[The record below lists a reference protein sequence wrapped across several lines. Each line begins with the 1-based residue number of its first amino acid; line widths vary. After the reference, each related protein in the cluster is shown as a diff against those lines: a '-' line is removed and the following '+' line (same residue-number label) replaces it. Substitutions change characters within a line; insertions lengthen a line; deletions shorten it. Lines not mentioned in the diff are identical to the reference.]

1 MVEIFNVELSL
12 VAILVA
18 IVVNM
23 VVGMLWYGPL
33 FGNMWLKL
41 VGKKKS
47 EVKMESSDIMWSLL
61 GGLVFATGLAFLIEY
76 ITPLVDMSEYMA
88 AVFVAVL
95 GVVGFSVPLGINLV
109 VWNGRK
115 IELFWLDLAH
125 QLTGGILMALTIVML
140 TQ

>member
-18 IVVNM
+18 VVVNM

-33 FGNMWLKL
+33 FGDMWLKL

-47 EVKMESSDIMWSLL
+47 EVKMKSTDLAWSIV
-61 GGLVFATGLAFLIEY
+61 GGLVFATALAFLIEY

-95 GVVGFSVPLGINLV
+95 GVVGFSVPLGLNLV

-115 IELFWLDLAH
+115 VALFWLDLAH
-125 QLTGGILMALTIVML
+125 QLTGGILMAISIVML